1 MKAIKIKSTT
11 MPINFEDDKGNVV
24 LSFEFSK
31 DDKSIKKLTEV
42 QDTMIKEVEAVLKT
56 DKEPETLE
64 TAKKALEKAFDSLLG
79 KGAFSKIYALNKSIF
94 ICMQYLVAVVDSII
108 EEITNERETQL
119 MGKYTNLA

>member
-11 MPINFEDDKGNVV
+11 MPINFEDDNGNVV

-42 QDTMIKEVEAVLKT
+42 QETMIKEVEAVLKT

-79 KGAFSKIYALNKSIF
+79 KGSFSKIYALNKSIF

-108 EEITNERETQL
+108 EEITSERETQL

>member
-11 MPINFEDDKGNVV
+11 MPINFEDDNGNVV

-42 QDTMIKEVEAVLKT
+42 QETMIKEVEAVLKT
-56 DKEPETLE
+56 DKESETLE

-79 KGAFSKIYALNKSIF
+79 KGSFSKIYALNKSIF
-94 ICMQYLVAVVDSII
+94 ICMH
-108 EEITNERETQL
+108 
-119 MGKYTNLA
+119 

>member
-11 MPINFEDDKGNVV
+11 MPINFEDGKGNVV

-42 QDTMIKEVEAVLKT
+42 QETMIKEVEAVLKT

-79 KGAFSKIYALNKSIF
+79 KEAFSKIYALNKSIF